1 VAVQLLQF
9 LQFLHFLHFLYFL
22 QFLQFLQ
29 FLRSTEQ
36 GPRIPERRI
45 REPSNRHLTVLQ

>member
-1 VAVQLLQF
+1 MAAHFLQF
-9 LQFLHFLHFLYFL
+9 LQFLY
-22 QFLQFLQ
+22 FLQFLQ
-29 FLRSTEQ
+29 FLRSTEP